1 MPEGYDRRPPL
12 PSLVGLPAFLWRK
25 LPRAGRIALL
35 VLGAVALVAIA
46 VATPRILDDRRQAD
60 ARAERRATTAA
71 ARRVERLRALV
82 EPRTVTVSGSAS
94 ERLARLRALIV
105 SDAARRAESRI
116 LRASCEPVPVAAD
129 ERDAPGTRRLTCL
142 AVTSEFAPSEVS
154 SGGSI
159 GYPYRALVDLRA
171 GRVTY
176 CRVFGVP
183 GEGGLTS
190 RQAVTVPKA
199 CGG

>member
-1 MPEGYDRRPPL
+1 MPAGWDRREPL
-12 PSLVGLPAFLWRK
+12 PSFVSLPAFLWRK
-25 LPRAGRIALL
+25 VPPAGRIAL
-35 VLGAVALVAIA
+35 VLLGLAALVATA
-46 VATPRILDDRRQAD
+46 VAIPRILNDRREAD
-60 ARAERRATTAA
+60 ARAERQATAA
-71 ARRVERLRALV
+71 AESRIERLRALV
-82 EPRTVTVSGSAS
+82 KPRTETVSGPAS
-94 ERLARLRALIV
+94 ERLARLRKLIV
-105 SDAARRAESRI
+105 AGAARRAESRI
-116 LRASCEPVPVAAD
+116 LRASCEPVPLAAG
-129 ERDAPGTRRLTCL
+129 ERDAPGVRRLSCL
-142 AVTSEFAPSEVS
+142 AVTSEFAPSEVT

-171 GRVTY
+171 GRLTY